1 MNFVSKFFER
11 RRAKALEISQALEEK
26 RTRER
31 LDAQERERLE
41 VIMQSDVPWYK
52 LIGDEYDIESP
63 PKTPISERYKWNKA
77 FITNLREEGFR
88 GETDVAVIEAWEKR
102 KAEEK
107 AKRLIELERK
117 RKKDSSEPW
126 VEIVSE
132 HYDEISK
139 QVEIKLDWNKAFIT
153 MLRKNGYTGSSEQ
166 EIVDKY
172 FKRLS
177 EDIAKDIHE
186 TDYDS

>member
-1 MNFVSKFFER
+1 MKFIKEFFNKR
-11 RRAKALEISQALEEK
+11 KAKKLEIEAALEQKRKSDALAAEEIERH
-26 RTRER
+26 RT
-31 LDAQERERLE
+31 
-41 VIMQSDVPWYK
+41 IMDSDVPWFK
-52 LIGDEYDIESP
+52 LVGEEYDIESP
-63 PKTPISERYKWNKA
+63 PKDPISERYKWNKA
-77 FITNLREEGFR
+77 FIKHLRDQGFR
-88 GETDVAVIEAWEKR
+88 GESDTSVIESWER
-102 KAEEK
+102 SKAEER
-107 AKRLIELERK
+107 ALRIVELEKK
-117 RKKDSSEPW
+117 RKKEGSEPW

-132 HYDEISK
+132 KYDEISK